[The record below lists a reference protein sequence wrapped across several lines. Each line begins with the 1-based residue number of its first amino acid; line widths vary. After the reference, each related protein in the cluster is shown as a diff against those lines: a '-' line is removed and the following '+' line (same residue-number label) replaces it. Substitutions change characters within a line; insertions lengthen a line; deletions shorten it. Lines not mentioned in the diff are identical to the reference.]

1 VRSKGIPLICQPDTH
16 IFIGGAM
23 CPLGYGPRLW
33 EVNMKIKSIN
43 MAVLVVVVILLG
55 IFLYYKLVQ
64 PQDQPEPTTPTSNSP
79 AAQEIENGRQNGES
93 MWLLFR
99 SDTCPPCREMKKVYD
114 RLEPEYKGKVK
125 FIAIDV
131 DDKENAGLA
140 KEYGVTFIPATF
152 IIDSNGEI
160 TCQEIGLMPEE
171 DLRAELD
178 KVVKP

>member
-1 VRSKGIPLICQPDTH
+1 MKSKP
-16 IFIGGAM
+16 
-23 CPLGYGPRLW
+23 
-33 EVNMKIKSIN
+33 IN
-43 MAVLVVVVILLG
+43 WAILAVAVILLG
-55 IFLYYKLVQ
+55 IFIYSKLVQ
-64 PQDQPEPTTPTSNSP
+64 PQSHPAPTTPTSNSP
-79 AAQEIENGRQNGES
+79 VAQEIKNGKQNGES

-99 SDTCPPCREMKKVYD
+99 SDTCPPCREMKKIYD

-131 DDKENAGLA
+131 DDRENAGLT
-140 KEYGVTFIPATF
+140 KEYGVTYIPATF

-160 TCQEIGLMPEE
+160 SYQEIGLMPEE

>member
-1 VRSKGIPLICQPDTH
+1 
-16 IFIGGAM
+16 
-23 CPLGYGPRLW
+23 
-33 EVNMKIKSIN
+33 MKIKPIN
-43 MAVLVVVVILLG
+43 IAILVVALIVLG
-55 IFLYYKLVQ
+55 IFIYSKLGQ
-64 PQDQPEPTTPTSNSP
+64 PQSQPAPVTPTLNSP
-79 AAQEIENGRQNGES
+79 AAQEIKSGKQNGES

-131 DDKENAGLA
+131 DDRKNAGPA
-140 KEYGVTFIPATF
+140 KEYGVTYIPATF
-152 IIDSNGEI
+152 IIDSNGELSY
-160 TCQEIGLMPEE
+160 QEIGLMPEE

>member
-1 VRSKGIPLICQPDTH
+1 MKSKP
-16 IFIGGAM
+16 
-23 CPLGYGPRLW
+23 
-33 EVNMKIKSIN
+33 IN
-43 MAVLVVVVILLG
+43 WAILAVAVILLG
-55 IFLYYKLVQ
+55 IFIYSKLVQ
-64 PQDQPEPTTPTSNSP
+64 PQSQPAPTTPTSNSP
-79 AAQEIENGRQNGES
+79 VAQEIENGKQNGDS

>member
-1 VRSKGIPLICQPDTH
+1 MKSKP
-16 IFIGGAM
+16 
-23 CPLGYGPRLW
+23 
-33 EVNMKIKSIN
+33 IN
-43 MAVLVVVVILLG
+43 WAILAVVVILLG
-55 IFLYYKLVQ
+55 IFIYSKLVQ
-64 PQDQPEPTTPTSNSP
+64 PQNQPAPTTPTSNSS
-79 AAQEIENGRQNGES
+79 AAQEIERGKQNGES

-131 DDKENAGLA
+131 DDRENAGLT
-140 KEYGVTFIPATF
+140 KEYGVTYIPATF

>member
-1 VRSKGIPLICQPDTH
+1 MKSKP
-16 IFIGGAM
+16 
-23 CPLGYGPRLW
+23 
-33 EVNMKIKSIN
+33 IN
-43 MAVLVVVVILLG
+43 WAILAVVVILLG
-55 IFLYYKLVQ
+55 ILIYSKLVQ
-64 PQDQPEPTTPTSNSP
+64 PQSQPTPTTPTSNSP
-79 AAQEIENGRQNGES
+79 VAQEIENGKQNGNS

-131 DDKENAGLA
+131 DDRENAGLT
-140 KEYGVTFIPATF
+140 KEYGITYIPAIF
-152 IIDSNGEI
+152 IIDSNGELSY
-160 TCQEIGLMPEE
+160 QEIGLMPEE

>member
-1 VRSKGIPLICQPDTH
+1 
-16 IFIGGAM
+16 
-23 CPLGYGPRLW
+23 
-33 EVNMKIKSIN
+33 MKIKPVNI
-43 MAVLVVVVILLG
+43 AILTVVVILLG
-55 IFLYYKLVQ
+55 SFVYYKLVQ
-64 PQDQPEPTTPTSNSP
+64 PQSQPAPTAPASNSS
-79 AAQEIENGRQNGES
+79 AAREIESGKQNGDS

-99 SDTCPPCREMKKVYD
+99 SDTCPPCREMKKIYD

-140 KEYGVTFIPATF
+140 KEYGVTFIPAIF